1 MLLTL
6 RERRVADPAIL
17 VAEPSKA
24 KNTFRPAKC
33 NLVSLGVASK
43 STSPPVIWQLPDE
56 VLSDAAMLWQAAR

>member
-24 KNTFRPAKC
+24 KNQ
-33 NLVSLGVASK
+33 LGFKATRSDL
-43 STSPPVIWQLPDE
+43 PNVIWSAWVWHQKAHP
-56 VLSDAAMLWQAAR
+56 RR